1 MPGSMKV
8 DRDKP
13 ENQGEKALTC
23 IHLAYTLF
31 DTPEPDSDETE
42 SLIVKNFLDT
52 LAEVSLSIAS
62 RNARK
67 DGESQS

>member
-1 MPGSMKV
+1 MPRSMNV
-8 DRDKP
+8 DRDNR
-13 ENQGEKALTC
+13 ENHKDKALTR
-23 IHLAYTLF
+23 IHPSYTLS
-31 DTPEPDSDETE
+31 DTPEPDSNETE

-62 RNARK
+62 RNSKK

>member
-1 MPGSMKV
+1 M
-8 DRDKP
+8 DRNKP
-13 ENQGEKALTC
+13 ENQEEKALTC
-23 IHLAYTLF
+23 IHPAYTLF

-52 LAEVSLSIAS
+52 LADVSLSIAS
-62 RNARK
+62 RNAGK